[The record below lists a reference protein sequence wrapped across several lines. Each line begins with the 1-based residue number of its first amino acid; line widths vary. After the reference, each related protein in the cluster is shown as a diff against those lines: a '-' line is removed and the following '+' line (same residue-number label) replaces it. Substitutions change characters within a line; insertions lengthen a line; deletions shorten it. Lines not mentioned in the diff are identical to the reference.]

1 MKKKEFFRLVGSAE
15 SGSEHPLGKDRKFIM
30 THYWHWTARAI
41 VDYAQKIEGVIIES
55 PNDFVALPGRGIECN
70 IGKAA
75 VSIGNRRLVE
85 EKGVKIDQSFE
96 EQLQALE
103 SQGKTWVTNFDKK
116 MLTFLFLQ

>member
-15 SGSEHPLGKDRKFIM
+15 SGSEHPLGKLRDLYMRHVRY
-30 THYWHWTARAI
+30 HYWRRTARAI
-41 VDYAQKIEGVIIES
+41 VDYAQKIDGVVIES

-70 IGKAA
+70 VGKEA

-85 EKGVKIDQSFE
+85 EKGVKIDPTFE

-103 SQGKTWVTNFDKK
+103 SQGKTQV
-116 MLTFLFLQ
+116 